1 MFLKT
6 YPGLAGLD
14 LRHVAPVDA
23 GLSRT
28 GAGVREP
35 ALATLLSENEF

>member
-14 LRHVAPVDA
+14 APVDA

-28 GAGVREP
+28 GPGVREP
-35 ALATLLSENEF
+35 ALDTLLSENEF